1 MNGIGLNSVEEK
13 GKSMVGESGC
23 AQCSVRATADGDV
36 ENFDE
41 ACFNR
46 LVDEGYRI
54 RREVG
59 MPYCRED
66 WKTSGANVRKLKP
79 VLERIARQLKGLIH
93 EERLVP
99 GNGTVVVK
107 VAKGVTYY
115 PRKPWIGVFI
125 GDETARNGIY
135 PVLAFTDECRGFYV
149 GCADS
154 MASAQPGFAK
164 ECYTRQERSE
174 GNLPYADEI
183 DYDDHLARN
192 PHWFSSGQTITR
204 ENLVSAL
211 RAALEVYG
219 RVREIAPLDKNVQ
232 KYDWCKVV
240 EVDSVSDWLA
250 FLRKM
255 DKAGCRWAFRGQG
268 NAQWELSSGL
278 ERAIEVNCPHPSESE
293 AKRIWKLERAA
304 ICDFRRELSKE
315 MNYREHTD
323 VDLLALM
330 QHYGSKTRLIDFSQS
345 PLVALFMAMEQNER
359 SVLGS
364 AGIADRDEEGNRT
377 NAAGLK
383 MAVWAID
390 LNLMKDSSQEW
401 TEAMESLAES
411 AKKILKNGLRSAC
424 DKSVGKS
431 VIPVFP
437 SIGNARLSAQEG
449 LFLMLEDLKSSLMD
463 CLGDVVRADAH
474 FAECGEEVY
483 RRQKIAEVSDATVKS
498 CRAYKF
504 EFAEDAAAVGEA
516 LRQLHMS
523 AKTVYPDMEGLAKS
537 MSVRL
542 EVFGNERNLR
552 SETH

>member
-1 MNGIGLNSVEEK
+1 MKGIGLNFVEEK

-23 AQCSVRATADGDV
+23 AQCSIRATADCDV

-59 MPYCRED
+59 MPYRRED
-66 WKTSGANVRKLKP
+66 WKTSGANVRNLKP
-79 VLERIARQLKGLIH
+79 VLEEIARQLDVLIR
-93 EERLVP
+93 EEKLASADWVFRV
-99 GNGTVVVK
+99 T

-115 PRKPWIGVFI
+115 PRKPWMGVFI
-125 GDETARNGIY
+125 GDETARNGVY
-135 PVLAFTDECRGFYV
+135 PVIAFTDECTGFYV

-164 ECYTRQERSE
+164 ECYTRQERLE
-174 GNLPYADEI
+174 GNLPHADEI
-183 DYDDHLARN
+183 FYDDHLARN
-192 PHWFSSGQTITR
+192 AHWFPSDRAIR
-204 ENLVSAL
+204 RNDLVSAL
-211 RAALEVYG
+211 RAALEVYR
-219 RVREIAPLDKNVQ
+219 RVRRADSLDKNVQ

-240 EVDSVSDWLA
+240 EVDDVSDWLT

-255 DKAGCRWAFRGQG
+255 NKTGCRWAFRGQG
-268 NAQWELSSGL
+268 NAQWGLSSGL
-278 ERAIEVNCPHPSESE
+278 ERSIEVNCSHPSESDARE
-293 AKRIWKLERAA
+293 IWKLERAA
-304 ICDFRRELSKE
+304 IFDFRRELSKE
-315 MNYREHTD
+315 MGYREHTD

-359 SVLGS
+359 VVLGS
-364 AGIADRDEEGNRT
+364 TGLGDRDEDGNRV
-377 NAAGLK
+377 NGSDMK

-390 LNLMKDSSQEW
+390 LNLMKDPSQGW
-401 TEAMESLAES
+401 IEAMEKLAGTANE
-411 AKKILKNGLRSAC
+411 ILKNGSM
-424 DKSVGKS
+424 SGFGKP

-437 SIGNARLSAQEG
+437 AIGNARLSAQEG
-449 LFLMLEDLKSSLMD
+449 LFLMMEDMRTPLMD
-463 CLGDVVRADAH
+463 CLAEIVRADPQ
-474 FAECGEEVY
+474 FGKCGEEVY
-483 RRQKIAEVSDATVKS
+483 RRQKVEEVPDATVGL

-504 EFAEDAAAVGEA
+504 EFAEDAATVGEA

-537 MSVRL
+537 MSPRL
-542 EVFGNERNLR
+542 DGLGKERSLQDGVC
-552 SETH
+552 